1 MQFSMEHDQMRLKV
15 DMSCSF
21 PPAPAP
27 APPQKSKNVFF
38 NCVVIEED

>member
-21 PPAPAP
+21 PPPPP
-27 APPQKSKNVFF
+27 APPKKNKNVFF
-38 NCVVIEED
+38 NYVVTEED

>member
-27 APPQKSKNVFF
+27 PKKSKNVFF